1 MEKSIQIAVA
11 KADIVLCSIIEHA
24 PELVI
29 ALFAGI
35 FVVIMVAR
43 GRR

>member
-24 PELVI
+24 PELAI
-29 ALFAGI
+29 ALFAGM
-35 FVVIMVAR
+35 FVVIMIAHV
-43 GRR
+43 RR